1 MYASAETLVRFA
13 EHLKLK
19 RSDAKSRRETG
30 LIEKTAHFQI
40 GN

>member
-13 EHLKLK
+13 EHQKLLEL
-19 RSDAKSRRETG
+19 DAKSRREAG